1 METLKCL
8 IADDEPIA
16 RQILEKYIKDLPN
29 LQLIASCK
37 NAFEVLEVLQKETV
51 DILFLDINMP
61 KFSGISLLKSLQQ
74 KPAVIITTAYSEYA
88 VEGFELSVT
97 DYLLK
102 PFSFERFLQAVLKV
116 QQQEKEVKEI
126 NQVIVNKVQE
136 ENTSIFVK
144 SDKKLIKLNF
154 EDINYIEAYG
164 NYIKIYTK
172 KMILTP
178 QTLTDF
184 LEKLPVNFIRIHKS
198 FAINF
203 KQLEM
208 LDGNQVLLQNK
219 TKLIVGKSYR
229 KELLLR
235 IDKASK

>member
-8 IADDEPIA
+8 MADDEPIA

-29 LQLIASCK
+29 LQLVASCK

-61 KFSGISLLKSLQQ
+61 KFSGISLLKTLQE
-74 KPAVIITTAYSEYA
+74 KPAVIITTAYPEYA

-116 QQQEKEVKEI
+116 KKEEKQIPEVVVSGI
-126 NQVIVNKVQE
+126 VQE
-136 ENTSIFVK
+136 NTAVFVK

-154 EDINYIEAYG
+154 ENINYIEAYG
-164 NYIKIYTK
+164 NYIKIYTE

-184 LEKLPVNFIRIHKS
+184 LEKLPSHFIRIHKS

-229 KELLLR
+229 KELLLK
-235 IDKASK
+235 IDKASY